1 VASLGAENFSLVI
14 NSLAGAGA
22 VYVAWLGVSTWK
34 NQIRWQQGRGLAAR
48 LLQSFGAVF
57 TAFQSMRDLGYPYD
71 MKHIPESDRQKNF
84 DDLSQKVLKK
94 LEHLETA
101 ICKFEYE
108 AAEAWVVW
116 EKSFQP
122 FAHEVR
128 EIKHDFR
135 IAWYRG
141 LEGMNPKLTESQREQ
156 IMLSAGDQFRELY
169 GHDLKGKSALGKMKD
184 LKAQLELEI
193 QKLRLS

>member
-34 NQIRWQQGRGLAAR
+34 TQIRWQQGRGLAAR

-57 TAFQSMRDLGYPYD
+57 TAFRNIRAFDYPGN
-71 MKHIPESDRQKNF
+71 MKQIRESDRQKNF
-84 DDLSQKVLKK
+84 DDLSHAVLKE

-116 EKSFQP
+116 EKSFEP
-122 FAHEVR
+122 FAHEIR
-128 EIKHDFR
+128 EIQRDFR
-135 IAWYRG
+135 VAWDMG
-141 LEGMNPKLTESQREQ
+141 LRSVNPEVIEHQREQ
-156 IMLSAGDQFRELY
+156 IALMARDLCMELY
-169 GHDLKGKSALGKMKD
+169 GHDLKSKGALGKMND
-184 LKAQLELEI
+184 LKARLELEI